1 MNVELKIVL
10 ISIVAAI
17 VFIGGGVIAIQM
29 KKPECPS
36 GSTAKRYGTRHT
48 QHGWECV
55 VSTTP
60 N

>member
-10 ISIVAAI
+10 LSIVAAI
-17 VFIGGGVIAIQM
+17 VFIGSGVIVVQM

-36 GSTAKRYGTRHT
+36 DSTAKRYGTRHT
-48 QHGWECV
+48 QHGWECI
-55 VSTTP
+55 VSTTL